1 MLGYIIYPSGTTVTD
16 GKGRRVVSCPTE
28 DEAVE
33 YIRERGSESD
43 ESETRRYL
51 DG

>member
-16 GKGRRVVSCPTE
+16 EKGRRVVSCLTE

-33 YIRERGSESD
+33 YIRDLKSEVD
-43 ESETRRYL
+43 
-51 DG
+51 